1 MTDPAYRPGHLA
13 AAALTLGG
21 LLLIGVPQ
29 RAPSIIRLVLV
40 TLAAAGGLHLILA
53 HGSPAFLLSPF
64 RWTLRDADDQG
75 GSADARRLRSAL
87 EGRRHRI
94 AGGPPLPPATIRIL
108 QPLIEAALDRD
119 GAGPDSPLRRAAAL
133 QRLSATTRAI
143 LAHDATVNP
152 PWFRTVRSDADRTA
166 EAVSRVLDEL
176 DLAPHLDAS
185 TSGVP

>member
-21 LLLIGVPQ
+21 LLLIGVPE

-40 TLAAAGGLHLILA
+40 TLAAAGGLHLIMA

-64 RWTLRDADDQG
+64 RWTVRDRDDEG
-75 GSADARRLRSAL
+75 GSADARRLRTAL

-94 AGGPPLPPATIRIL
+94 AGGPALPAATIRIL

-119 GAGPDSPLRRAAAL
+119 GAGPESPLRRAAAL
-133 QRLSATTRAI
+133 QRLSMPTRAI

-152 PWFRTVRSDADRTA
+152 PWFRTLRSDARSTA
-166 EAVSRVLDEL
+166 RVVSAVLDDL
-176 DLAPHLDAS
+176 DLAPHFDAS

>member
-40 TLAAAGGLHLILA
+40 TLAAAGGLHLILS
-53 HGSPAFLLSPF
+53 HGGPAFLLSPF
-64 RWTLRDADDQG
+64 RWTLREKDDDG

-94 AGGPPLPPATIRIL
+94 AGAAPLPPATIRTL

-119 GAGPDSPLRRAAAL
+119 GAGPDAPLRRAAAL
-133 QRLSATTRAI
+133 QRLSLQTRAI

-152 PWFRTVRSDADRTA
+152 PWFRTLRSDPRATA
-166 EAVSRVLDEL
+166 RVVSAVLDEL
-176 DLAPHLDAS
+176 DLASHADAS
-185 TSGVP
+185 RAGVP